1 MKKKNSEE
9 EIKRCLVSIKN
20 QTYRQREIIVIDNNS
35 ADKTKEIARKY
46 ARVYNKGPE
55 RNAQRNFGAKIA
67 KGNYLFFADSDME
80 LTPRIVE
87 ECARLSRKYDAI
99 IIEENNIG
107 STFWA
112 RCRTF
117 EKKTYIGDEDIVAA
131 RFFRKQVFKEAGGY
145 DENLLVN
152 EDISLHQTI
161 KNKGYKIGRIKSFIN
176 HYEDDTFLDVIRSS
190 FFYGKSLH
198 KFMKKHPVYGIK
210 YNTLARFKAY
220 ARNWR
225 LFLKEPIYGIG
236 SIIRKF
242 LEYLFAFLGM
252 IYALLF
258 ERGKK

>member
-1 MKKKNSEE
+1 MSVTF
-9 EIKRCLVSIKN
+9 RALPCTV
-20 QTYRQREIIVIDNNS
+20 
-35 ADKTKEIARKY
+35 TKERTVRKLCVRY
-46 ARVYNKGPE
+46 
-55 RNAQRNFGAKIA
+55 F
-67 KGNYLFFADSDME
+67 
-80 LTPRIVE
+80 
-87 ECARLSRKYDAI
+87 
-99 IIEENNIG
+99 
-107 STFWA
+107 
-112 RCRTF
+112 
-117 EKKTYIGDEDIVAA
+117 
-131 RFFRKQVFKEAGGY
+131 
-145 DENLLVN
+145 
-152 EDISLHQTI
+152 
-161 KNKGYKIGRIKSFIN
+161 
-176 HYEDDTFLDVIRSS
+176 IRSS